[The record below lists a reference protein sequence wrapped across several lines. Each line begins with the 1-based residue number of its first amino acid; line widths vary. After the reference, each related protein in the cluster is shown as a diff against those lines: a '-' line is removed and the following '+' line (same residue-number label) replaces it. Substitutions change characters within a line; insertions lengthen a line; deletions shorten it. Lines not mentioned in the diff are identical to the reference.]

1 LREFGCSNRQPDHR
15 VGDLLMLKKVMPKSR
30 TIGIA
35 ISSALLVLS
44 QADATQAATPLTT
57 VRVHSETANAPQ
69 VRHADGDFDRAF
81 IVQRAAETPNQRRGV
96 EESLDAPAGVDRL
109 PSPAAP
115 SADRTRLR
123 FIPAKHPLEIRD

>member
-1 LREFGCSNRQPDHR
+1 
-15 VGDLLMLKKVMPKSR
+15 MLKKVMPKNR

-57 VRVHSETANAPQ
+57 VRVHSETANSPQ

-96 EESLDAPAGVDRL
+96 EESLDAPAGVDRRRY
-109 PSPAAP
+109 P
-115 SADRTRLR
+115 SAPRTDRTRLR